1 MVLFYFDLTVGQYDF
16 QAIDPKE
23 IDFDRFKPYPQV
35 SQWIWKLGRFKY
47 AAIDEDLSVVMQRL
61 LTFLFRD
68 LIDEPDHLTTQV
80 FYWPKMHWRLLG
92 SELSKNLKMNRQLM
106 QEVIQSLPKVID

>member
-23 IDFDRFKPYPQV
+23 IDFERFKPYPQV
-35 SQWIWKLGRFKY
+35 SQWVGKLGSFKY
-47 AAIDEDLSVVMQRL
+47 VAIAGDLSTVIHHL

-80 FYWPKMHWRLLG
+80 FFWG
-92 SELSKNLKMNRQLM
+92 IS
-106 QEVIQSLPKVID
+106 